1 MSGLFYFKIRCM
13 TAENIIITIRNE
25 LIGSISILDGWF
37 DKDDTLIDHKPAI
50 GGWCVR
56 EVLEH
61 VMLINRFLLNYIDQG
76 SAKAMTQL
84 NTSDIGNFLQ
94 HYNLENQVLAEA
106 GVHKS
111 LDLNTHDHTVPTGR
125 ALLPEVRREIREQLD
140 RCLIHLELLK
150 NGEGILFKTS
160 MAING
165 LAKLD
170 VYQNIYF
177 LALHVKRHLFHL
189 ETIMEDYDNAF
200 EKA

>member
-37 DKDDTLIDHKPAI
+37 DKDDTLIYHKPAI
-50 GGWCVR
+50 GGWSVR

-61 VMLINRFLLNYIDQG
+61 VMLINRFLLNFIDQG
-76 SAKAMTQL
+76 SAKAITQL
-84 NTSDIGNFLQ
+84 NTSDISNFLQ
-94 HYNLENQVLAEA
+94 HYNLENQVLAEV

-111 LDLNTHDHTVPTGR
+111 LDMNTHDHTMPTGK
-125 ALLPEVRREIREQLD
+125 ASLPEVRREIREQLD

-189 ETIMEDYDNAF
+189 ETIMEDYDNAL